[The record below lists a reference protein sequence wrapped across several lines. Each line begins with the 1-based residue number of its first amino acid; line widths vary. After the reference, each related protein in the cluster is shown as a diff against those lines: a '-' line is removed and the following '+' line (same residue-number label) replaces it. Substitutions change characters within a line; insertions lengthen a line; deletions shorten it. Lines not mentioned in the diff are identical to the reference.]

1 MQRTSVTLEKG
12 CYVTHGFRP
21 TQETTISQ
29 HTEVITIRGLIE
41 CLHKRI
47 GETWAVH
54 DVKTSVDIDEIVDD
68 IANGTA
74 VGVSDGSFKEEFGT
88 TSWVIENASGT
99 QRIMGNVLVPG
110 FASDQ
115 SAYRSEIAGIY
126 GLVMVTEAIKR
137 LWGLEQGEITIECD
151 GINALHESL
160 DFRYKPISCNQ
171 QQFDLLSGIQGYLRS
186 STIRYVPEHVKGHQ
200 DKNIILRI

>member
-21 TQETTISQ
+21 TQETTIAQ
-29 HTEVITIRGLIE
+29 PTEEITIRGLIQS
-41 CLHKRI
+41 LHKRI

-88 TSWVIENASGT
+88 ASWVIENANGT

-110 FASDQ
+110 LLQ
-115 SAYRSEIAGIY
+115 IRVPI
-126 GLVMVTEAIKR
+126 VVR
-137 LWGLEQGEITIECD
+137 LQEYTDW
-151 GINALHESL
+151 
-160 DFRYKPISCNQ
+160 
-171 QQFDLLSGIQGYLRS
+171 
-186 STIRYVPEHVKGHQ
+186 
-200 DKNIILRI
+200 